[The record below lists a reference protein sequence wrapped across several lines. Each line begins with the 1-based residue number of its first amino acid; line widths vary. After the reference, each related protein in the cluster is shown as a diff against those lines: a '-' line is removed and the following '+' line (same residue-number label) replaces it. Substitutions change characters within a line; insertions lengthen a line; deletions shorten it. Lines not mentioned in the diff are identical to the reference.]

1 MDDFNIASL
10 TECRNEYTSLLISKI
25 TPLVVQGIN
34 SIFKEAYQLCVENEE
49 EDKYLMTFQN
59 FLMRIH
65 KWNNEIVEKETNRI
79 IQDSKCSFLEELLT
93 CVHITQMK
101 ILTTMRVSSKQKK
114 IDIDIP
120 SLSIFI
126 HNVYTIVS
134 RKVYKNV
141 YLYEQSV
148 MPLTKQKN
156 MREVEQLVKES
167 IMEAVRNS
175 IPVEQILRSYME
187 VSMEEDKYEVKEEI
201 VEEVVPDDT
210 PIQPETTAVVPE
222 QQQATPPATPP
233 VTPVIPQTQGISPV
247 PSVESFSQN
256 MQLPQ
261 EGGNLSFNNVDNV
274 KYYNSEEVSNAVSET
289 PTVSE
294 DAPKNIERLEQ
305 ISEMRREEERSM
317 YEDED
322 EDEDKPLQILDDV
335 TLGDLDIITDL
346 DKKTAKEEVAAEVI
360 KVDTAPVIDFEE
372 L

>member
-1 MDDFNIASL
+1 
-10 TECRNEYTSLLISKI
+10 
-25 TPLVVQGIN
+25 
-34 SIFKEAYQLCVENEE
+34 
-49 EDKYLMTFQN
+49 
-59 FLMRIH
+59 
-65 KWNNEIVEKETNRI
+65 
-79 IQDSKCSFLEELLT
+79 
-93 CVHITQMK
+93 
-101 ILTTMRVSSKQKK
+101 
-114 IDIDIP
+114 
-120 SLSIFI
+120 
-126 HNVYTIVS
+126 
-134 RKVYKNV
+134 
-141 YLYEQSV
+141 
-148 MPLTKQKN
+148 

-222 QQQATPPATPP
+222 QQQAAPPAGLQP

-256 MQLPQ
+256 MKMPE

>member
-126 HNVYTIVS
+126 HNV
-134 RKVYKNV
+134 
-141 YLYEQSV
+141 
-148 MPLTKQKN
+148 
-156 MREVEQLVKES
+156 
-167 IMEAVRNS
+167 
-175 IPVEQILRSYME
+175 
-187 VSMEEDKYEVKEEI
+187 
-201 VEEVVPDDT
+201 
-210 PIQPETTAVVPE
+210 
-222 QQQATPPATPP
+222 
-233 VTPVIPQTQGISPV
+233 
-247 PSVESFSQN
+247 
-256 MQLPQ
+256 
-261 EGGNLSFNNVDNV
+261 
-274 KYYNSEEVSNAVSET
+274 
-289 PTVSE
+289 
-294 DAPKNIERLEQ
+294 
-305 ISEMRREEERSM
+305 
-317 YEDED
+317 
-322 EDEDKPLQILDDV
+322 
-335 TLGDLDIITDL
+335 
-346 DKKTAKEEVAAEVI
+346 
-360 KVDTAPVIDFEE
+360 
-372 L
+372 

>member
-175 IPVEQILRSYME
+175 IPVDKFFVLYGSFYGRRQIRS
-187 VSMEEDKYEVKEEI
+187 K
-201 VEEVVPDDT
+201 
-210 PIQPETTAVVPE
+210 
-222 QQQATPPATPP
+222 
-233 VTPVIPQTQGISPV
+233 
-247 PSVESFSQN
+247 
-256 MQLPQ
+256 
-261 EGGNLSFNNVDNV
+261 
-274 KYYNSEEVSNAVSET
+274 
-289 PTVSE
+289 
-294 DAPKNIERLEQ
+294 
-305 ISEMRREEERSM
+305 RRNC
-317 YEDED
+317 
-322 EDEDKPLQILDDV
+322 
-335 TLGDLDIITDL
+335 
-346 DKKTAKEEVAAEVI
+346 
-360 KVDTAPVIDFEE
+360 
-372 L
+372 